1 MKFPSIKLT
10 TFWATPEK
18 EVWKYRIEAVGRP
31 PFCWGVRL
39 ALPATCPLKGGAGR
53 AIRALSSQQNQPP
66 AGKIQNLFTKILSS
80 YQISIPQLC
89 PKYLRLEN
97 CSELSSFIKI
107 FSFLRYVIFY
117 LPFDFGYKVM
127 KFMPIKMFC
136 EALKEIYRLDKNLFF
151 LTPREKSTKMLN

>member
-1 MKFPSIKLT
+1 MPIKRLFIVYLFWIKFCLS
-10 TFWATPEK
+10 
-18 EVWKYRIEAVGRP
+18 
-31 PFCWGVRL
+31 VRL
-39 ALPATCPLKGGAGR
+39 RDCSLVHSLSIICYLGG
-53 AIRALSSQQNQPP
+53 SQRNQPP
-66 AGKIQNLFTKILSS
+66 AGFKIQKCTKILSG

-97 CSELSSFIKI
+97 CSEFIIHIKI

-151 LTPREKSTKMLN
+151 NSQRKIN